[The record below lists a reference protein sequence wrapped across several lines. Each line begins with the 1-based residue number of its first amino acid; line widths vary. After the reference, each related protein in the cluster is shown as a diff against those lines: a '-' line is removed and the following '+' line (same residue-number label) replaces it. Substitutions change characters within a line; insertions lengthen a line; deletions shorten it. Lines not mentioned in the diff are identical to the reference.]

1 MESSHNLRVGWWA
14 SLDSETIA
22 GDDRAS
28 FTYDSSPK
36 KVTCSNTE
44 DYGESFDEGDVIGC
58 YLVSI
63 IIIMF
68 ELLISF
74 YEYN

>member
-1 MESSHNLRVGWWA
+1 M
-14 SLDSETIA
+14 
-22 GDDRAS
+22 
-28 FTYDSSPK
+28 
-36 KVTCSNTE
+36 TCSNTE

-68 ELLISF
+68 ELLILF
-74 YEYN
+74 MDTTRE